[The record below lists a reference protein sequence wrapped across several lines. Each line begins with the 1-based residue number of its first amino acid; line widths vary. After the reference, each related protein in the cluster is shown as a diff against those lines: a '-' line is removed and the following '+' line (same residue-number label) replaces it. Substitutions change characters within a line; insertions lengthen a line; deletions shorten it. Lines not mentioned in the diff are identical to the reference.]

1 MRKQLKFRPEI
12 VAATRKT
19 FKKVAK
25 KMEVPLKKLTF
36 VGVHNRYYSHL
47 FIRTVK
53 SCLAILV
60 TCENVLKLLFR
71 RTGWATWTTS

>member
-19 FKKVAK
+19 LKKVAK

-36 VGVHNRYYSHL
+36 VGVHNRYDSQL

-53 SCLAILV
+53 SCFA
-60 TCENVLKLLFR
+60 TCEKVMNLLFR
-71 RTGWATWTTS
+71 RAGWATSMTS

>member
-12 VAATRKT
+12 VAASRKT

-36 VGVHNRYYSHL
+36 VGVHNRYDSLL
-47 FIRTVK
+47 FITTVK
-53 SCLAILV
+53 SRWAILV
-60 TCENVLKLLFR
+60 TCENVMKLLFR
-71 RTGWATWTTS
+71 RAGWATSMTS

>member
-1 MRKQLKFRPEI
+1 MSSVRYPCQGKVVQQISVKVCFRPRRDLIAVMRKQLKFRPEI

-36 VGVHNRYYSHL
+36 VGVHNRYD
-47 FIRTVK
+47 
-53 SCLAILV
+53 
-60 TCENVLKLLFR
+60 
-71 RTGWATWTTS
+71 